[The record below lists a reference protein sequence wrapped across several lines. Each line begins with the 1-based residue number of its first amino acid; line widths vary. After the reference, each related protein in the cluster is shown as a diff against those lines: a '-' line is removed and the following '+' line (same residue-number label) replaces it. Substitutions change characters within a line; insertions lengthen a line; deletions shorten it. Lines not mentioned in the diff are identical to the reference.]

1 MSSDFG
7 TNKRRVDIKL
17 NCPDGLK
24 TWKAVV
30 AAVLRGDR
38 IIRTAKAHNDIPNSV
53 WTGGGHGQ
61 GTCVKVGC
69 YSNSLCKELRTHGID
84 DIRFGTMHAS
94 LGGEGYTLYKPRTK

>member
-30 AAVLRGDR
+30 AAVLRGDH
-38 IIRTAKAHNDIPNSV
+38 IIRTAKTDNDIPDSV
-53 WTGGGHGQ
+53 WTGGTHGQ
-61 GTCVKVGC
+61 GTCIKVGC
-69 YSNSLCKELRTHGID
+69 YSNSLCKELRSHGID
-84 DIRFGTMHAS
+84 DIRFGS
-94 LGGEGYTLYKPRTK
+94 LPDILGGVGYTLYKP